1 MLSPCLMLK
10 TQKLPLAFSAILD
23 FDLTNSSL
31 RKKCPPQ
38 LTEEENGVAN
48 KEKILCPSGV
58 SEIFTECIHA

>member
-1 MLSPCLMLK
+1 MLK
-10 TQKLPLAFSAILD
+10 TPKLPLAFSAILD

-38 LTEEENGVAN
+38 LMEEENGVAN
-48 KEKILCPSGV
+48 KEKILCPSEV